1 MDENL
6 IKPVRQDGSIDY
18 EEAMN
23 MLLKSLEKS
32 EVFQLRA
39 HISKM
44 GMLIIGILIAF
55 DVVLMGYSISLRTEI
70 ARLRQENTTIQQY
83 FIEKD
88 TAEEAPKE
96 EESKQGTTEET
107 TFNTSAPTSSTEV
120 LQQYQMIVQEEY
132 QEAMTECMSRQSCTE
147 EWFREYKALLN
158 EYSADAPEFKYID
171 IPEQLSDVFSA
182 EEIGIFGSCVES
194 ETSGAPFNCRVNVAN
209 VILNRYEDGNWGN
222 SLSAIITSPGQF
234 AHGKLVVTETTKLA
248 LEYAFMFPD
257 TTQGALYFNRGTAT
271 TTSNLAYNYIF
282 TDEIGHS
289 FFKKKTGSVNTV
301 DITENN
307 IITDDLTD
315 DDSVG

>member
-1 MDENL
+1 MDSS
-6 IKPVRQDGSIDY
+6 KTTSIDY

-70 ARLRQENTTIQQY
+70 AKLRQENTTIQQY

-88 TAEEAPKE
+88 TTEDTLVEENEPE
-96 EESKQGTTEET
+96 ISET
-107 TFNTSAPTSSTEV
+107 SFNTSAPTSSTEV
-120 LQQYQMIVQEEY
+120 LQQYQLIVQEEY
-132 QEAMTECMSRQSCTE
+132 QEAMAECMSRQSCTE

-158 EYSADAPEFKYID
+158 EYSVDAPEFKYID

-209 VILNRYEDGNWGN
+209 VILNRYEDGSWGN

-289 FFKKKTGSVNTV
+289 FFTKKNNISNSKLDNNIEDNNII
-301 DITENN
+301 DITE
-307 IITDDLTD
+307 TDVN